1 LRITHQMI
9 KNRVI
14 GNIQN
19 NLQNMSRF
27 QDMLSSGKSVA
38 KPSDDPLKVARIMGY
53 NSTLQQVEQ
62 HQRNIEASR
71 SWLNTTEDA
80 LHHITEVMQ
89 RAQELAVRGANET
102 LSPQAREAIG
112 MEVDELINV
121 LVQFGNA
128 SHAGRYIFSGHL
140 TTTRPLERDYA
151 AGAGAAGVSYAGD
164 QGSINWEVA
173 PNVTIRSNLTA
184 DELFFS
190 SGLLAGMEEL
200 AQAMFNND
208 TTAAGNSIES
218 LQQAADSVLS
228 KRAALGA
235 ISNGLDLSTESFA
248 TQKIN
253 FTSLRSQ
260 LEDIDFTETMM
271 NFSVM
276 DTIYRASLSSSARI
290 MQPSL
295 LDFLR

>member
-1 LRITHQMI
+1 MRITHQMV
-9 KNRVI
+9 KNSVI
-14 GNIQN
+14 SNIQN

-27 QDMLSSGKSVA
+27 QDMLSSGKSVS
-38 KPSDDPLKVARIMGY
+38 KPSDGPLKVARIMGY
-53 NSTLQQVEQ
+53 NSALQQVEQ
-62 HQRNIEASR
+62 HSRNIEASR

-80 LHHITEVMQ
+80 LHHITEVLQ
-89 RAQELAVRGANET
+89 RAQELAVRGASET

-112 MEVDELINV
+112 QEVDELINV
-121 LVQFGNA
+121 LVQFGNTNY
-128 SHAGRYIFSGHL
+128 AGRYIFSGHL
-140 TTTRPLERDYA
+140 TTTRPLKRDFA

-164 QGSINWEVA
+164 RGSINWEVA
-173 PNVTIRSNLTA
+173 PNVTVRGNLTA

-190 SGLLAGMEEL
+190 SGLLAGMEKL

-208 TTAAGNSIES
+208 TTAAANSIHS
-218 LQQAADSVLS
+218 LQQAGERVLN
-228 KRAALGA
+228 KRAGLGA
-235 ISNGLDLSTESFA
+235 ISNGLELSAESFT

-253 FTSLRSQ
+253 FTRLRSQ

-271 NFSVM
+271 NFAVM
-276 DTIYRASLSSSARI
+276 QTIYKASLSSGARI

>member
-1 LRITHQMI
+1 LRVTHQMV

-14 GNIQN
+14 SNIQN

-27 QDMLSSGKSVA
+27 QDMLSSGKSVS
-38 KPSDDPLKVARIMGY
+38 KPSDEPLKVARIMGY
-53 NSTLQQVEQ
+53 NSALQQVEQ
-62 HQRNIEASR
+62 HERNIDASR

-80 LHHITEVMQ
+80 LHHITEILQ
-89 RAQELAVRGANET
+89 RAQELAVRGASET

-112 MEVDELINV
+112 LEVDELINV
-121 LVQFGNA
+121 LVQFGNTNY
-128 SHAGRYIFSGHL
+128 AGRYIFSGHL
-140 TTTRPLERDYA
+140 TTTKPLERDFG

-164 QGSINWEVA
+164 HGSINWEVA
-173 PNVTIRSNLTA
+173 PHVTIRSNLTA
-184 DELFFS
+184 HELFFS
-190 SGLLAGMEEL
+190 SGLLAGMDEL

-218 LQQAADSVLS
+218 LQQAADNVLNR
-228 KRAALGA
+228 RAALGA
-235 ISNGLDLSTESFA
+235 IYNGLELSSESFA

-260 LEDIDFTETMM
+260 LEDIDFAETMM

-276 DTIYRASLSSSARI
+276 ETIYKASLTSSARI

>member
-1 LRITHQMI
+1 MV

-14 GNIQN
+14 SNIQN

-27 QDMLSSGKSVA
+27 QDMLSSGKSVS
-38 KPSDDPLKVARIMGY
+38 KPSDEPLKVARIMGY
-53 NSTLQQVEQ
+53 NSALQQVEQ
-62 HQRNIEASR
+62 HERNIDASR

-80 LHHITEVMQ
+80 LHHITEILQ
-89 RAQELAVRGANET
+89 RAQELAVRGASET

-112 MEVDELINV
+112 LEVDELINV
-121 LVQFGNA
+121 LVQFGNTNY
-128 SHAGRYIFSGHL
+128 AGRYIFSGHL
-140 TTTRPLERDYA
+140 TTTKPLERDFG

-164 QGSINWEVA
+164 HGSINWEVA
-173 PNVTIRSNLTA
+173 PHVTIRSNLTA
-184 DELFFS
+184 HELFFS
-190 SGLLAGMEEL
+190 SGLLAGMDEL

-218 LQQAADSVLS
+218 LQQAADNVLNR
-228 KRAALGA
+228 RAALGA
-235 ISNGLDLSTESFA
+235 IYNGLELSSESFA

-260 LEDIDFTETMM
+260 LEDIDFAETMM

-276 DTIYRASLSSSARI
+276 ETIYKASLTSSARI

>member
-1 LRITHQMI
+1 MRVTHQMV

-14 GNIQN
+14 NNIQS

-27 QDMLSSGKSVA
+27 QDMLSTGKSVS
-38 KPSDDPLKVARIMGY
+38 KPSDDPLKVSRIMGY
-53 NSTLQQVEQ
+53 NATLQQVEQ

-71 SWLNTTEDA
+71 SWLDITEDA
-80 LHHITEVMQ
+80 LHHITEVLQ
-89 RAQELAVRGANET
+89 RAQELAVRGASET
-102 LSPQAREAIG
+102 HSPQAREAIG
-112 MEVDELINV
+112 MEVDELIDV
-121 LVQFGNA
+121 LVQFGNT
-128 SHAGRYIFSGHL
+128 SYAGRHIFSGHL
-140 TTTRPLERDYA
+140 TTTRPLERDHA

-164 QGSINWEVA
+164 HGSINWEIA

-184 DELFFS
+184 HELFFS
-190 SGLLAGMEEL
+190 SGLLAGMDEL
-200 AQAMFNND
+200 AQAMFNNN
-208 TTAAGNSIES
+208 TTAAGNSIHS
-218 LQQAADSVLS
+218 LQQAADRVLN

-235 ISNGLDLSTESFA
+235 INNGLELSTESFA

-271 NFSVM
+271 NFSTM

>member
-1 LRITHQMI
+1 MRITHQMV
-9 KNRVI
+9 KNSVI
-14 GNIQN
+14 NNIQN

-27 QDMLSSGKSVA
+27 QDMLSSGKNVA

-62 HQRNIEASR
+62 HQRSIEASR
-71 SWLNTTEDA
+71 SWLDTTEDA
-80 LHHITEVMQ
+80 LHNITEVLQ
-89 RAQELAVRGANET
+89 RAQELAVRGASET

-112 MEVDELINV
+112 QEVDELINL
-121 LVQFGNA
+121 LVQFGNT
-128 SHAGRYIFSGHL
+128 SHAGRHIFSGHM
-140 TTTRPLERDYA
+140 TTTRPLERNYA
-151 AGAGAAGVSYAGD
+151 AGAPAGVSYAGD
-164 QGSINWEVA
+164 NGSINWEVA
-173 PNVTIRSNLTA
+173 PSVTVRSNLTA
-184 DELFFS
+184 QELFFS

-208 TTAAGNSIES
+208 TTAAGNSIHS
-218 LQQAADSVLS
+218 LQQAADDVLN
-228 KRAALGA
+228 KRAGLGA
-235 ISNGLDLSTESFA
+235 VKNGLELSTESFA

>member
-1 LRITHQMI
+1 MRITHQMV
-9 KNRVI
+9 KNSVI
-14 GNIQN
+14 SNIQN

-27 QDMLSSGKSVA
+27 QGMLSSGKSVS
-38 KPSDDPLKVARIMGY
+38 KPSDEPLKVARIMGY
-53 NSTLQQVEQ
+53 NSALQQVKQ
-62 HQRNIEASR
+62 HSRNIEASR

-80 LHHITEVMQ
+80 LHHITEVLQ
-89 RAQELAVRGANET
+89 RAQELAVRGASET

-112 MEVDELINV
+112 QEVDELINT
-121 LVQFGNA
+121 LVQFGNTNY
-128 SHAGRYIFSGHL
+128 AGRYIFSGHL
-140 TTTRPLERDYA
+140 TTTKPLERDYA

-173 PNVTIRSNLTA
+173 PNVTVRSNLTA

-208 TTAAGNSIES
+208 TSAAANSIHN
-218 LQQAADSVLS
+218 LQQAGDRVLN
-228 KRAALGA
+228 KRAGLGA
-235 ISNGLDLSTESFA
+235 ISNALELSAESFA
-248 TQKIN
+248 TQRIN
-253 FTSLRSQ
+253 FTHLRSQ

-271 NFSVM
+271 NFAVM
-276 DTIYRASLSSSARI
+276 ETIYKASLSSGARI